1 MIEIHDTAPDA
12 DVQPAEYARL
22 LGYPPGWVLS
32 ERAMELADWARG
44 WYAQHGRPW
53 VYARQADEVRTGDD
67 STVIEG
73 VTFSSTRL
81 RNTLHDAGAHSA
93 ILVAASAGPE
103 LEQEAQTRWRDDK
116 PDEYFFLEMYGSA
129 VVERLVMMTGA
140 RLCAWADT
148 NGCAVL
154 PHYSPGYP
162 EWSIEEQPDLLAL
175 MGRIRPDAIPLEL
188 LDSGML
194 RPKKSLLAV
203 FGVTRHIDRVRRLT
217 GLIPCE
223 NCSLA
228 GCQYRRSPYRR
239 ARTASASETWA
250 MAGDAP
256 DEAAPLDP
264 DASYSVS
271 VKALQRWSA
280 DRLAIA
286 TGPDGALDAIFRYEG
301 TTCTNTGRPL
311 EFDYHVTLG
320 PREEGYPIREQ
331 RCGPAAGDEG
341 YTSMCRYIS
350 HGDQLMTSIA
360 LERPLHGQPLDD
372 VVRWTRPANPA
383 GCYCDP
389 ESRQHKWGLV
399 LETIHY
405 TLARQP
411 DRPGTQ
417 AGDKAKRS

>member
-1 MIEIHDTAPDA
+1 MIEIHDTAPGV
-12 DVQPAEYARL
+12 DVHPAEYARL

-32 ERAMELADWARG
+32 ERAMELADGARG

-53 VYARQADEVRTGDD
+53 VYARQASELRTGED
-67 STVIEG
+67 TTIIEG
-73 VTFSSTRL
+73 VTFSGTRL
-81 RNTLHDAGAHSA
+81 RNTLHAAGAHSA

-103 LEQEAQTRWRDDK
+103 LEREAQVRWRDEK

-129 VVERLVMMTGA
+129 VVEHLVMMTGA
-140 RLCAWADT
+140 TLCAWAERD
-148 NGCAVL
+148 GCAVL

-162 EWSIEEQPDLLAL
+162 EWSIEEQPALLGL
-175 MGRIRPDAIPLEL
+175 MGRTRADAIPLEL

-203 FGVTRHIDRVRRLT
+203 FGVTRHTDRVRRLT

-228 GCQYRRSPYRR
+228 ACQYRRAPYRR
-239 ARTASASETWA
+239 ARTPAAFETSAIDRDTA
-250 MAGDAP
+250 
-256 DEAAPLDP
+256 DEAAPLDRN
-264 DASYSVS
+264 ASYSVS
-271 VKALQRWSA
+271 VKALQRWSE
-280 DRLAIA
+280 DRLSIA
-286 TGPDGALDAIFRYEG
+286 SRPDGGVDAIFRYEG

-311 EFDYHVTLG
+311 EFHYHVGLG

-350 HGDQLMTSIA
+350 HGEQLMTSIE
-360 LERPLHGQPLDD
+360 LERPLNGQALDD
-372 VVRWTRPANPA
+372 VVRWTRPANSA

-411 DRPGTQ
+411 DHPGPL
-417 AGDKAKRS
+417 AGEKAKRS